1 MIEFKTGNIL
11 DANVDAI
18 VNPVNT
24 VGVMGKGLALQVK
37 NAFPS
42 AFERYRRACLRGDI
56 KIGKML
62 VYVGAISS
70 DPKQGPYTI
79 INFPTKSHWRD
90 PSKIEYVI
98 EGLNDL
104 VKVVRSMNLKSLA
117 IPKLGCGCG
126 GLDWNIVK
134 QLIITTFD
142 TFEFINKIRIEVYE

>member
-1 MIEFKTGNIL
+1 MIEFKKGNIL

-37 NAFPS
+37 NTFPRAFMS
-42 AFERYRRACLRGDI
+42 YKIACLRGDVSV
-56 KIGKML
+56 GKM
-62 VYVGAISS
+62 YVHVDEITY
-70 DPKQGPYTI
+70 QPYAI
-79 INFPTKSHWRD
+79 INFPTKSHWRE
-90 PSKIEYVI
+90 SSRLEYIV
-98 EGLNDL
+98 EGLTDL
-104 VKVVRSMNLKSLA
+104 IKIVREMNLKSLA

-142 TFEFINKIRIEVYE
+142 TFENNLLHVEVYE